1 VNTNLYRNGNRVIL
15 ETSGVPILDEQCRLT
30 GYRGVNKDI
39 TERKA
44 FEKRLMQFNE
54 ELEKGIAERTEQL
67 NTSLKEKEV
76 LLREVHYRVKN
87 NLQIVASLLNLQSR
101 YIKDEHVLN
110 TIRESQNRVKA
121 MALVHEKLYRS
132 ENISEIALENY
143 VKFLTDN
150 LFRYYGANPRRSCSP
165 STSGM

>member
-76 LLREVHYRVKN
+76 LLREVHQPGQK
-87 NLQIVASLLNLQSR
+87 
-101 YIKDEHVLN
+101 
-110 TIRESQNRVKA
+110 
-121 MALVHEKLYRS
+121 
-132 ENISEIALENY
+132 
-143 VKFLTDN
+143 
-150 LFRYYGANPRRSCSP
+150 
-165 STSGM
+165 